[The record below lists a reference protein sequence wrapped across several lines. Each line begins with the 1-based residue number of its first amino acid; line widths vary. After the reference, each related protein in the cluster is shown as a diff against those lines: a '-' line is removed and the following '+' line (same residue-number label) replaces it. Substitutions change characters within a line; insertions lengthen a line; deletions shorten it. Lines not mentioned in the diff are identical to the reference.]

1 MISRLR
7 APSLLL
13 WLAGL
18 WVALWGEVS
27 PGNIVGGLA
36 VAIGVLAVARPVGVT
51 GLEGTFFRPLAALHY
66 LLYFLRELVKSSLV
80 VAWEIITPR
89 SQINRAIIAVPMH
102 TTSAGVVTLL
112 ANSITLTPGT
122 LTIDVTEDGWF
133 YVHWLNVLSTDEE
146 EAAKHVLRRFEWF
159 IQRIFE

>member
-36 VAIGVLAVARPVGVT
+36 VAIGVLAVARPVG
-51 GLEGTFFRPLAALHY
+51 
-66 LLYFLRELVKSSLV
+66 SS
-80 VAWEIITPR
+80 
-89 SQINRAIIAVPMH
+89 
-102 TTSAGVVTLL
+102 
-112 ANSITLTPGT
+112 
-122 LTIDVTEDGWF
+122 
-133 YVHWLNVLSTDEE
+133 
-146 EAAKHVLRRFEWF
+146 
-159 IQRIFE
+159 

>member
-122 LTIDVTEDGWF
+122 VTLVIEDGEF
-133 YVHWLNVLSTDEE
+133 VVHALSR
-146 EAAKHVLRRFEWF
+146 EAAASLETGVMARKIRAVEGKR
-159 IQRIFE
+159 